1 MVTGCDRASYWAVAG
16 TGVSQQGHAAS
27 RAVLYSTWPGAGSVV
42 TRMLIPCHG
51 KSGRSRKEAVPCVP
65 ARHWPGHCSRQPAG
79 AARGA
84 HGGHRRRIMVWAW
97 FGLLFAATLGVMLLL
112 DLSGVRP
119 QHAWRLS
126 TLPPSRQRRHL
137 LLQRL
142 LLVCAAL
149 WALIESLP
157 HVLPSRSGYLVAQNV
172 IAVGLAVGSGLIM
185 IYLVGRDRR
194 AVSEETMG
202 QIIRRA
208 RARDNKRALVGALR
222 AQARM
227 LIQQRRWEEA
237 ERVLE
242 EGLAVAQSM
251 P

>member
-1 MVTGCDRASYWAVAG
+1 
-16 TGVSQQGHAAS
+16 
-27 RAVLYSTWPGAGSVV
+27 
-42 TRMLIPCHG
+42 
-51 KSGRSRKEAVPCVP
+51 
-65 ARHWPGHCSRQPAG
+65 
-79 AARGA
+79 
-84 HGGHRRRIMVWAW
+84 MVWAW
-97 FGLLFAATLGVMLLL
+97 FGLLFAATLGVILLL
-112 DLSGVRP
+112 DISSVRP

-142 LLVCAAL
+142 LLACAAL

-208 RARDNKRALVGALR
+208 RARDNRRALVGALR

-227 LIQQRRWEEA
+227 LIQQRRWEKA

-251 P
+251 PDPQTEARLLEMWGLLHSQKGEVEGARERLAAALDIFRRRGAHNDARRVERALADLPQGVRA

>member
-1 MVTGCDRASYWAVAG
+1 
-16 TGVSQQGHAAS
+16 
-27 RAVLYSTWPGAGSVV
+27 
-42 TRMLIPCHG
+42 
-51 KSGRSRKEAVPCVP
+51 
-65 ARHWPGHCSRQPAG
+65 
-79 AARGA
+79 
-84 HGGHRRRIMVWAW
+84 MVWAW
-97 FGLLFAATLGVMLLL
+97 FGLLFAAALGVILLL

-185 IYLVGRDRR
+185 IYLFGADRR
-194 AVSEETMG
+194 AVSEETMV
-202 QIIRRA
+202 QVMRRA
-208 RARDNKRALVGALR
+208 RASDNKRALVGALR

-227 LIQQRRWEEA
+227 MIQQRRWEEA
-237 ERVLE
+237 ERVLA
-242 EGLAVAQSM
+242 EGLAVAQAM
-251 P
+251 PDPQVEARLLEMWGLLHAQKGEVEGARERLAAALDIFRRRGAHRDARRVERALADLPQGVRA

>member
-1 MVTGCDRASYWAVAG
+1 
-16 TGVSQQGHAAS
+16 
-27 RAVLYSTWPGAGSVV
+27 
-42 TRMLIPCHG
+42 
-51 KSGRSRKEAVPCVP
+51 
-65 ARHWPGHCSRQPAG
+65 
-79 AARGA
+79 
-84 HGGHRRRIMVWAW
+84 MVWAW
-97 FGLLFAATLGVMLLL
+97 FGLFGAATLGVILLL

-142 LLVCAAL
+142 LLACAAL

-172 IAVGLAVGSGLIM
+172 IAVGVAVGSGLIM
-185 IYLVGRDRR
+185 IYLFGRDRR
-194 AVSEETMG
+194 AMSEEAMG

-208 RARDNKRALVGALR
+208 WASNNKRALVGALR
-222 AQARM
+222 AKARVM
-227 LIQQRRWEEA
+227 IQQRRWEEA
-237 ERVLE
+237 ERVLA

-251 P
+251 SDPQVEARLLEMWGLLYAQKGEVEGARERLAAALGIFRRRGAHKDARRVERVLADLPQGVRA